1 MLYFYNIVTKPLLR
15 HRVEQTGG
23 SVILRRYGAAGREWL
38 ERLFF
43 ERRIS
48 MLALW
53 WPVVLIV
60 VADVIYQICAKKL
73 SSVASPL
80 AALGATYLVSALTC
94 VLLFEAF
101 SPAGDLMAALAAV
114 PFPAAVAGV
123 SIAGLEVGTI
133 YMYRAGWP
141 MNVGFIVYT
150 GIIVVLLLFIGSCIY
165 TEPMGL
171 MKLAGVALTCLGMF
185 CIVR

>member
-1 MLYFYNIVTKPLLR
+1 
-15 HRVEQTGG
+15 
-23 SVILRRYGAAGREWL
+23 
-38 ERLFF
+38 
-43 ERRIS
+43 

-94 VLLFEAF
+94 VLLFEAL
-101 SPAGDLMAALAAV
+101 SPVGDLMAALAAV
-114 PFPAAVAGV
+114 PFPAAIAGV

-141 MNVGFIVYT
+141 MNVGFIAALHRFLYLHGT
-150 GIIVVLLLFIGSCIY
+150 DGAYEARRGRTHLSGHVLYC
-165 TEPMGL
+165 
-171 MKLAGVALTCLGMF
+171 K
-185 CIVR
+185 VRRK

>member
-1 MLYFYNIVTKPLLR
+1 MIIKSNSR
-15 HRVEQTGG
+15 
-23 SVILRRYGAAGREWL
+23 
-38 ERLFF
+38 
-43 ERRIS
+43 
-48 MLALW
+48 
-53 WPVVLIV
+53 
-60 VADVIYQICAKKL
+60 
-73 SSVASPL
+73 
-80 AALGATYLVSALTC
+80 
-94 VLLFEAF
+94 
-101 SPAGDLMAALAAV
+101 
-114 PFPAAVAGV
+114 
-123 SIAGLEVGTI
+123 

>member
-1 MLYFYNIVTKPLLR
+1 MLPGDVLRAIKRRETCRLSVISLTGERLSCYISYNMVTKPLLR
-15 HRVEQTGG
+15 HRVEQTGV

-73 SSVASPL
+73 SSFASPL
-80 AALGATYLVSALTC
+80 AALGAT
-94 VLLFEAF
+94 
-101 SPAGDLMAALAAV
+101 
-114 PFPAAVAGV
+114 
-123 SIAGLEVGTI
+123 
-133 YMYRAGWP
+133 
-141 MNVGFIVYT
+141 
-150 GIIVVLLLFIGSCIY
+150 
-165 TEPMGL
+165 
-171 MKLAGVALTCLGMF
+171 
-185 CIVR
+185 

>member
-1 MLYFYNIVTKPLLR
+1 
-15 HRVEQTGG
+15 
-23 SVILRRYGAAGREWL
+23 
-38 ERLFF
+38 
-43 ERRIS
+43 

-94 VLLFEAF
+94 VLLFEA
-101 SPAGDLMAALAAV
+101 